1 MRGAFRVGSVAAL
14 LVAVWIAVSAFAQTT
29 RPLPPKD
36 PLPNGQRIEAK
47 DGDTVVIRRD
57 ARVRIVH
64 RNEAAIRAIYNS
76 TQRWLVLLID
86 YADPKTGVPDGSVD
100 ATNTFQDLDGV
111 WPLGERWQG
120 NAIIDE
126 YSMLNAPGGSVGI
139 TTDGAFV
146 QLLSGAPA
154 TTTRWFADERA
165 VTLRYNGGNRANA
178 FPGGLR
184 QDLDEVEARAVA
196 DAIRNAEGRGASVST
211 SPFEGPGGATF
222 TSRVGMSVTGG
233 GQAPVRVGSEI
244 VQPKKIV
251 DVKPIVP
258 PEVAQAG
265 IRGVVILELTVGAD
279 GSVASARVLRS
290 IPLLDQAALDAAKQ
304 WRYEPTQLNGQ
315 PVPII
320 ITATVAFP

>member
-1 MRGAFRVGSVAAL
+1 MRAALRVGSLAVVP
-14 LVAVWIAVSAFAQTT
+14 LVAWTATPAFTQTT
-29 RPLPPKD
+29 RPFPPND

-64 RNEAAIRAIYNS
+64 RNEGSIRAVYNS

-86 YADPKTGVPDGSVD
+86 YVDPKTGVPDGSVD
-100 ATNTFQDLDGV
+100 ATNTFQGLEGV

-120 NAIIDE
+120 NAVIDE

-139 TTDGAFV
+139 TTDGAFI
-146 QLLSGAPA
+146 QLLSGSPA
-154 TTTRWFADERA
+154 TNTRWFADERA
-165 VTLRYNGGNRANA
+165 VTLRYNGGTRANG
-178 FPGGLR
+178 FPGGPR
-184 QDLDEVEARAVA
+184 QDVDEIEARAVA
-196 DAIRNAEGRGASVST
+196 DAIRNAENRGAGVST
-211 SPFEGPGGATF
+211 SPFEGPGGTTF

-233 GQAPVRVGSEI
+233 AQAPVRVGSRI
-244 VQPKKIV
+244 VEPKKIV

-258 PEVAQAG
+258 PQVAQGG

-279 GSVASARVLRS
+279 GSVTSARVLRG
-290 IPLLDQAALDAAKQ
+290 IPLLDQAALDAVKQ
-304 WRYEPTQLNGQ
+304 WRYEPTLLNGQ
-315 PVPII
+315 AVPII